1 MIPMSR
7 KVPSDSAAASKK
19 LFGGP
24 FIRRDR
30 IVVERFINVASRKA
44 SNVIFSRLVYSKLG
58 VDTGTDPLP
67 S

>member
-1 MIPMSR
+1 
-7 KVPSDSAAASKK
+7 
-19 LFGGP
+19 
-24 FIRRDR
+24 
-30 IVVERFINVASRKA
+30 VVERFINVASRKA